1 MFRSPRLSRR
11 ETPTPHTP
19 LVLGLYGTPSPVSRS
34 NGYRFFTLWTGVVE
48 VDEEKR
54 GFVMGSITRSLVP
67 SVTLNVDGPLL
78 GTVTLPFTIVIRV
91 VYNIQIKKN

>member
-1 MFRSPRLSRR
+1 M
-11 ETPTPHTP
+11 
-19 LVLGLYGTPSPVSRS
+19 
-34 NGYRFFTLWTGVVE
+34 VE